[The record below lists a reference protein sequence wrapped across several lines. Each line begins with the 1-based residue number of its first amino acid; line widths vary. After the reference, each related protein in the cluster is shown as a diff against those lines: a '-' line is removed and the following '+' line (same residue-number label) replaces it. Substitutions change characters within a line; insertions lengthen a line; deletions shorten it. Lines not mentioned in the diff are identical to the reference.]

1 MILILD
7 NNKYRRHDIYLSL
20 FMKKYIVAEHSLDNM
35 EYYTKP
41 FMTVYIN
48 PTSEQIEKIKNE
60 DTLTIIA
67 KNNFPAKPK
76 EWMNVIPL
84 DKNLSNEIIKLYEQN
99 CIYGRGREIV
109 GVTGMEGKYFTVGG
123 SYMNLTP
130 KQLNVIKL
138 FMYNPNKKFELY
150 DASSY
155 FDFNADREEGF
166 MRLVHVL
173 NSKSI
178 KLGKEILIKCENN
191 KYFISPELITY

>member
-1 MILILD
+1 
-7 NNKYRRHDIYLSL
+7 
-20 FMKKYIVAEHSLDNM
+20 
-35 EYYTKP
+35 
-41 FMTVYIN
+41 
-48 PTSEQIEKIKNE
+48 
-60 DTLTIIA
+60 
-67 KNNFPAKPK
+67 
-76 EWMNVIPL
+76 
-84 DKNLSNEIIKLYEQN
+84 
-99 CIYGRGREIV
+99 
-109 GVTGMEGKYFTVGG
+109 
-123 SYMNLTP
+123 MNLTP